1 MAAKSRRTRTNASS
15 STPITQSS
23 DMNLGAYDED
33 DDDDKIDQ
41 KYNHGR
47 IPTLHRSLD
56 IMQRFLRIFS
66 STTVSIAAIVL
77 IIAATVFDVV
87 PEATQSKFIQIGVGY
102 LFVAKPLLSML
113 AICLSNKASIAW
125 HERIIATGFLM
136 SIICNQFPK
145 WLSSFVAASAVF
157 AFGLASRQ
165 FVPVQQLSGDNNKT
179 TSGDALSKS
188 SSKRHHATAI
198 SSGDNNTNPFLKFWS
213 RLNIKE
219 RAAIGTLAV
228 VVSLLTENFLIWV
241 VSATYKPGI
250 VGSPTPLQDNGRI
263 VLESLATK
271 LWNVDQSWMAKRPLQ
286 KIRDALNVQYALV
299 SALGASFVCLELQLG
314 GKKTSRRSLAGV
326 ALHAL
331 ITLASARLIRYISFV
346 LTVLPSQVPNCYR
359 RHFPLPPDN
368 WKDWILVGMLPN
380 SRGGCNDLILSGH
393 ATVTSTIA
401 CAATSVSS
409 NTSFSVAVWTLVALD
424 YSIEAYQGLHY
435 SVDMFLGGI
444 VTCLLWHLTAPLE
457 NEGEVEQLQKEK
469 QRKEGDGNNSA
480 RAPPL
485 DAAVVAMYAAP
496 AIWAFLILAVFPE
509 AYVNYFA
516 IVYSLVAGVIFKKHG
531 FTNFLQHELLCML
544 MFTIGV
550 YL

>member
-1 MAAKSRRTRTNASS
+1 MAKSRRKNDASS
-15 STPITQSS
+15 SMPTTQTS
-23 DMNLGAYDED
+23 DMNLGAYDVD
-33 DDDDKIDQ
+33 DDDNVDQ

-47 IPTLHRSLD
+47 IRSTLHRSLY
-56 IMQRFLRIFS
+56 ITQSFLRILTSMKVFF
-66 STTVSIAAIVL
+66 IAISFM
-77 IIAATVFDVV
+77 IAATVFNFSA
-87 PEATQSKFIQIGVGY
+87 ATHSKLIQIGIGF
-102 LFVAKPLLSML
+102 LFIAKPLLSTL

-125 HERIIATGFLM
+125 HERIIAAGFLM

-165 FVPVQQLSGDNNKT
+165 FVPMQQLDSNYASSKNSGTSMISKSPSRCHAPT
-179 TSGDALSKS
+179 TSVD
-188 SSKRHHATAI
+188 
-198 SSGDNNTNPFLKFWS
+198 NTNPFLKFWS

-263 VLESLATK
+263 VLEALAKK

-286 KIRDALNVQYALV
+286 KIRDTLNVQYALV

-314 GKKTSRRSLAGV
+314 GKKTSHRSLAGV

-331 ITLASARLIRYISFV
+331 MTLASARLIRYISFV

-359 RHFPLPPDN
+359 HHFPPPPDN
-368 WKDWILVGMLPN
+368 WKDWILVGMLPS

-457 NEGEVEQLQKEK
+457 NEGEVELWQKEK
-469 QRKEGDGNNSA
+469 QRKERGGENIS
-480 RAPPL
+480 RAPPPL
-485 DAAVVAMYAAP
+485 DTTVVTIYAAP
-496 AIWAFLILAVFPE
+496 AVLAFLILAVFPE
-509 AYVNYFA
+509 ACVNYFA
-516 IVYSLVAGVIFKKHG
+516 IIYSLVAAGIFRKHG

-544 MFTIGV
+544 VFTLGV

>member
-1 MAAKSRRTRTNASS
+1 MAKSRRKNDASS
-15 STPITQSS
+15 SMPTTQTS
-23 DMNLGAYDED
+23 DMNLGAYDVD
-33 DDDDKIDQ
+33 DDNNVDQ

-47 IPTLHRSLD
+47 IRSTLHRSLY
-56 IMQRFLRIFS
+56 ITQSFLRILTSMKVFF
-66 STTVSIAAIVL
+66 IAISFM
-77 IIAATVFDVV
+77 IAATVFNFSA
-87 PEATQSKFIQIGVGY
+87 ATHSKLIQIGIGF
-102 LFVAKPLLSML
+102 LFIAKPLLSTL

-125 HERIIATGFLM
+125 HERIIAAGFLM

-145 WLSSFVAASAVF
+145 RLSSFVAASAVF

-165 FVPVQQLSGDNNKT
+165 FVPMQQLDSNYASSKNSGTSMISKSPSRCHAPT
-179 TSGDALSKS
+179 TSVD
-188 SSKRHHATAI
+188 
-198 SSGDNNTNPFLKFWS
+198 NTNPFLKFWS

-263 VLESLATK
+263 VLEALAKK

-286 KIRDALNVQYALV
+286 KIRDTLNVQYALV

-314 GKKTSRRSLAGV
+314 GKKTSHRSLAGV

-331 ITLASARLIRYISFV
+331 MTLASARLIRYISFV

-359 RHFPLPPDN
+359 HHFPPPPDN
-368 WKDWILVGMLPN
+368 WKDWILVGMLPS

-457 NEGEVEQLQKEK
+457 NEGEVELWQKEK
-469 QRKEGDGNNSA
+469 QRKERGGENIS
-480 RAPPL
+480 RAPPPL
-485 DAAVVAMYAAP
+485 DTTVVTIYAAP
-496 AIWAFLILAVFPE
+496 AVLAFLILAVFPE
-509 AYVNYFA
+509 ACVNYFA
-516 IVYSLVAGVIFKKHG
+516 IIYSLVAAGIFRKHG

-544 MFTIGV
+544 VFTLGV

>member
-1 MAAKSRRTRTNASS
+1 MAKSRRKNDASSS
-15 STPITQSS
+15 STPTTTQS
-23 DMNLGAYDED
+23 DMNLGAYDVD
-33 DDDDKIDQ
+33 DDDNIDQ

-47 IPTLHRSLD
+47 IPSTLHRSLD
-56 IMQRFLRIFS
+56 IIQSFLGFFTSLKVSVI
-66 STTVSIAAIVL
+66 SIAF
-77 IIAATVFDVV
+77 IIAATVLNFSA
-87 PEATQSKFIQIGVGY
+87 ATQSKLIQIGVGY
-102 LFVAKPLLSML
+102 LFIAKPLLSTL
-113 AICLSNKASIAW
+113 AICLSNKSSIAW

-136 SIICNQFPK
+136 SIICTQLPK
-145 WLSSFVAASAVF
+145 WLSSFVAVSAVF

-165 FVPVQQLSGDNNKT
+165 FAPMQQLDSNNTSSKNSGSST
-179 TSGDALSKS
+179 LSKS
-188 SSKRHHATAI
+188 PSKRQATI
-198 SSGDNNTNPFLKFWS
+198 TSDDDTSPFLKFWS

-263 VLESLATK
+263 VLEALAKK

-286 KIRDALNVQYALV
+286 KIRDTLNVQYALV

-314 GKKTSRRSLAGV
+314 GKKTSHRSLAGV

-331 ITLASARLIRYISFV
+331 MTLASARLIRYISFV

-359 RHFPLPPDN
+359 HHFPPPPDN
-368 WKDWILVGMLPN
+368 WKHWIFVGMLPS

-401 CAATSVSS
+401 CAATSVAS
-409 NTSFSVAVWTLVALD
+409 NAPFSVAVWTLIALD

-469 QRKEGDGNNSA
+469 QRKEGGGENIA

-485 DAAVVAMYAAP
+485 DTTVVTMYAAP
-496 AIWAFLILAVFPE
+496 ALLAFLILAVFPE
-509 AYVNYFA
+509 ACVNYFA

-544 MFTIGV
+544 VFTLGV

>member
-1 MAAKSRRTRTNASS
+1 MAKSRRKNDASS
-15 STPITQSS
+15 SMPTTQTS
-23 DMNLGAYDED
+23 DMNLGAYDVD
-33 DDDDKIDQ
+33 DDDNVDQ

-47 IPTLHRSLD
+47 IRSTLHRSLY
-56 IMQRFLRIFS
+56 ITQSFLRILTSMKVFF
-66 STTVSIAAIVL
+66 IAISFMM
-77 IIAATVFDVV
+77 AATVFNFS
-87 PEATQSKFIQIGVGY
+87 ATTHSKLIQIGIGF
-102 LFVAKPLLSML
+102 LFIAKPLLSTL

-125 HERIIATGFLM
+125 HERIIAAGFLM

-165 FVPVQQLSGDNNKT
+165 FVPMQQLDSNYASSKNSGTSMISKSPSRCHAPT
-179 TSGDALSKS
+179 TSVD
-188 SSKRHHATAI
+188 
-198 SSGDNNTNPFLKFWS
+198 NTNPFLKFWS

-263 VLESLATK
+263 VLEALAKK

-286 KIRDALNVQYALV
+286 KIRDTLNVQYALV

-314 GKKTSRRSLAGV
+314 GKKTSHRSLAGV

-331 ITLASARLIRYISFV
+331 MTLASARLIRYISFV

-359 RHFPLPPDN
+359 HHFPPPPDN
-368 WKDWILVGMLPN
+368 WKDWILVGMLPS

-457 NEGEVEQLQKEK
+457 NEGEVELWQKEK
-469 QRKEGDGNNSA
+469 QRKERGGENIS
-480 RAPPL
+480 RAPPPL
-485 DAAVVAMYAAP
+485 DTTVVTIYAAP
-496 AIWAFLILAVFPE
+496 AVLAFLILAVFPE
-509 AYVNYFA
+509 ACVNYFA
-516 IVYSLVAGVIFKKHG
+516 IIYSLVAAGIFRKHG

-544 MFTIGV
+544 VFTLGV

>member
-1 MAAKSRRTRTNASS
+1 MAKSRRKNDASS
-15 STPITQSS
+15 SMPTTQTS
-23 DMNLGAYDED
+23 DMNLGAYDVD
-33 DDDDKIDQ
+33 DDDNVDQ

-47 IPTLHRSLD
+47 IRSTLHRSLY
-56 IMQRFLRIFS
+56 ITQSFLRILTSMKVFF
-66 STTVSIAAIVL
+66 IAISFM
-77 IIAATVFDVV
+77 IAATVFNFSA
-87 PEATQSKFIQIGVGY
+87 ATHSKLIQIGIGF
-102 LFVAKPLLSML
+102 LFIAKPLLSTL

-125 HERIIATGFLM
+125 HERIIAAGFLM

-145 WLSSFVAASAVF
+145 RLSSFVAASAVF

-165 FVPVQQLSGDNNKT
+165 FVPMQQLDSNYASSKNSGTSMISKSPSRCHAPT
-179 TSGDALSKS
+179 TSVD
-188 SSKRHHATAI
+188 
-198 SSGDNNTNPFLKFWS
+198 NTNPFLKFWS

-263 VLESLATK
+263 VLEALAKK

-286 KIRDALNVQYALV
+286 KIRDTLNVQYALV

-314 GKKTSRRSLAGV
+314 GKKTSHRSLAGV

-331 ITLASARLIRYISFV
+331 MTLASARLIRYISFV

-359 RHFPLPPDN
+359 HHFPPPPDN
-368 WKDWILVGMLPN
+368 WKDWILVGMLPS

-457 NEGEVEQLQKEK
+457 NEGEVELWQKEK
-469 QRKEGDGNNSA
+469 QRKERGGENIS
-480 RAPPL
+480 RAPPPL
-485 DAAVVAMYAAP
+485 DTTVVTIYAAP
-496 AIWAFLILAVFPE
+496 AVLAFLILAVFPE
-509 AYVNYFA
+509 ACVNYFA
-516 IVYSLVAGVIFKKHG
+516 IIYSLVAAGIFRKHG

-544 MFTIGV
+544 VFTLGV

>member
-1 MAAKSRRTRTNASS
+1 MPMAAKSRRKNDTSS
-15 STPITQSS
+15 STSKTPPS
-23 DMNLGAYDED
+23 DMNIGAYVVD
-33 DDDDKIDQ
+33 DNDNMDQ

-47 IPTLHRSLD
+47 FPSTFHRSID
-56 IMQRFLRIFS
+56 IIQSCLRIFTS
-66 STTVSIAAIVL
+66 MKVSITAIVF
-77 IIAATVFDVV
+77 IIAASVFDLS
-87 PEATQSKFIQIGVGY
+87 EATQSKLIQIGTGY
-102 LFVAKPLLSML
+102 LFIAKPLLSTL
-113 AICLSNKASIAW
+113 AICLSNKATTAW

-165 FVPVQQLSGDNNKT
+165 FVPMQQLDSDNNTSSTNSGVTQSKSPAKRNAT
-179 TSGDALSKS
+179 TSSD
-188 SSKRHHATAI
+188 
-198 SSGDNNTNPFLKFWS
+198 DNTNPFLKFWS

-263 VLESLATK
+263 VLEALAKK
-271 LWNVDQSWMAKRPLQ
+271 LWNVEQSWMAKRPLQ
-286 KIRDALNVQYALV
+286 KIRDTLNVQYALV

-314 GKKTSRRSLAGV
+314 GKKTSHRSLTGV

-359 RHFPLPPDN
+359 HHFPPPPDN
-368 WKDWILVGMLPN
+368 WKDWILVGMLPS

-409 NTSFSVAVWTLVALD
+409 NTSFSFAVWTLIALD

-457 NEGEVEQLQKEK
+457 IEGELEQLQKEK
-469 QRKEGDGNNSA
+469 RRKEGGGGNAA

-485 DAAVVAMYAAP
+485 DATVVAMYAAP
-496 AIWAFLILAVFPE
+496 AILAFLILAVFPE

-516 IVYSLVAGVIFKKHG
+516 IGYSLVAGVMFKKDG
-531 FTNFLQHELLCML
+531 FSNLLQHELLCML

>member
-1 MAAKSRRTRTNASS
+1 MAAKSRRKNDASTS
-15 STPITQSS
+15 KTLSS
-23 DMNLGAYDED
+23 DMNIGAYDVD
-33 DDDDKIDQ
+33 DNDNTDQ
-41 KYNHGR
+41 KYNHAR
-47 IPTLHRSLD
+47 DTSTFHRSITTILSL
-56 IMQRFLRIFS
+56 LRIFTS
-66 STTVSIAAIVL
+66 IKVSITAIVF
-77 IIAATVFDVV
+77 IIAANVFDLS
-87 PEATQSKFIQIGVGY
+87 EATQSKLIQIGTGY
-102 LFVAKPLLSML
+102 LFIAKPLLSTL
-113 AICLSNKASIAW
+113 AVCLSTKTSSAW

-165 FVPVQQLSGDNNKT
+165 FVPMQQFDGVDKSSQISGSN
-179 TSGDALSKS
+179 LSKS
-188 SSKRHHATAI
+188 PSKRNATNSAD
-198 SSGDNNTNPFLKFWS
+198 DNNTNPFIKFWS
-213 RLNIKE
+213 RLTIKE

-263 VLESLATK
+263 VLEALAKK
-271 LWNVDQSWMAKRPLQ
+271 LWNVEQSWMAKRPLQ
-286 KIRDALNVQYALV
+286 KIRDTLNVQYALV

-314 GKKTSRRSLAGV
+314 GKKTAHRSLTGV

-346 LTVLPSQVPNCYR
+346 LTVLPSQVPNCYA
-359 RHFPLPPDN
+359 RHFPPPPDN
-368 WKDWILVGMLPN
+368 WKDWLLVGMLPS

-409 NTSFSVAVWTLVALD
+409 NTSFSMAVWTLVALD
-424 YSIEAYQGLHY
+424 YSIESYQGLHY

-457 NEGEVEQLQKEK
+457 IEGELEQLQKEK
-469 QRKEGDGNNSA
+469 QRKEGVGGNAA

-485 DAAVVAMYAAP
+485 DATVVTMYAVP
-496 AIWAFLILAVFPE
+496 AVLAFFTLAVFPE
-509 AYVNYFA
+509 AYVNYIA
-516 IVYSLVAGVIFKKHG
+516 IGYSLVAGVMFKKHG
-531 FTNFLQHELLCML
+531 FSNFLQHELLCML

>member
-1 MAAKSRRTRTNASS
+1 MAAKLRKKT
-15 STPITQSS
+15 TQSS
-23 DMNLGAYDED
+23 NKMNIGTYAYDVD
-33 DDDDKIDQ
+33 DNESSDN
-41 KYNHGR
+41 KYNHGSM
-47 IPTLHRSLD
+47 PSTL
-56 IMQRFLRIFS
+56 QRFNNILQSCIRTCTSTKMSIVVITIIF
-66 STTVSIAAIVL
+66 VANVL
-77 IIAATVFDVV
+77 DLSA
-87 PEATQSKFIQIGVGY
+87 ATQSKLLQIATGY
-102 LFVAKPLLSML
+102 LSIAKPLLSTL
-113 AICLSNKASIAW
+113 ALCISNKQSIAW

-165 FVPVQQLSGDNNKT
+165 LAPIQQSRGIKTSSKFSEDAMPKSPTNFSGDNSN
-179 TSGDALSKS
+179 A
-188 SSKRHHATAI
+188 
-198 SSGDNNTNPFLKFWS
+198 FLKFWS

-250 VGSPTPLQDNGRI
+250 TGFPTPLQDNGRI
-263 VLESLATK
+263 VLEALAKK

-286 KIRDALNVQYALV
+286 KIRDTLNVQYALV
-299 SALGASFVCLELQLG
+299 SALGASFVCLELKLG
-314 GKKTSRRSLAGV
+314 GKKTSKRSLPGV

-331 ITLASARLIRYISFV
+331 MTLASARLIRYISFV

-359 RHFPLPPDN
+359 RHFPPPPDN

-393 ATVTSTIA
+393 ATVTATIA

-409 NTSFSVAVWTLVALD
+409 NTQFSVAVWTLVALD

-457 NEGEVEQLQKEK
+457 NEGEMEQLQKEK
-469 QRKEGDGNNSA
+469 QAKEGVGADLA
-480 RAPPL
+480 RATPL
-485 DAAVVAMYAAP
+485 DISVIAMYAAP
-496 AIWAFLILAVFPE
+496 AFLAFLILAVFPE
-509 AYVNYFA
+509 AFVNYFA
-516 IVYSLVAGVIFKKHG
+516 IAYSLTAGLLFKKNG
-531 FTNFLQHELLCML
+531 FTNFLQHELLCLL

>member
-1 MAAKSRRTRTNASS
+1 MAAKLRRKNDDTS
-15 STPITQSS
+15 STSKTTS
-23 DMNLGAYDED
+23 DMNIGAYDVD
-33 DDDDKIDQ
+33 DHDDTVQ

-47 IPTLHRSLD
+47 TPSNLHRSVD
-56 IMQRFLRIFS
+56 IILS
-66 STTVSIAAIVL
+66 LLGTLTSVKVSITAIAFISAASI
-77 IIAATVFDVV
+77 FDLS
-87 PEATQSKFIQIGVGY
+87 EDTQSKLIRIGTGY
-102 LFVAKPLLSML
+102 LFIAKPLLSTL
-113 AICLSNKASIAW
+113 AVCLSNKTSSAW
-125 HERIIATGFLM
+125 HERIIASGFLM

-157 AFGLASRQ
+157 AFGLATRQ
-165 FVPVQQLSGDNNKT
+165 LVPMQGSDSVDNSSEINSGGNLT
-179 TSGDALSKS
+179 KS
-188 SSKRHHATAI
+188 SSKHKATDTTD
-198 SSGDNNTNPFLKFWS
+198 DNNTNPFLKFWS

-228 VVSLLTENFLIWV
+228 VVSLLIENFLIWV

-263 VLESLATK
+263 VLEALAKK

-286 KIRDALNVQYALV
+286 KIRDTLNVQYALV
-299 SALGASFVCLELQLG
+299 SALGASFICLELQLG
-314 GKKTSRRSLAGV
+314 GEKTSHRSLAGV

-331 ITLASARLIRYISFV
+331 MTLASARLIRYISFV

-359 RHFPLPPDN
+359 NHFPPPPDN
-368 WKDWILVGMLPN
+368 WKDWLLVGMLPS

-401 CAATSVSS
+401 CAATSVAS

-457 NEGEVEQLQKEK
+457 NEGELEQLQKEK
-469 QRKEGDGNNSA
+469 QRKDGASGNAA

-485 DAAVVAMYAAP
+485 DTTVVAMYAAP
-496 AIWAFLILAVFPE
+496 AILAFLILAVFPE
-509 AYVNYFA
+509 AYVNYFV
-516 IVYSLVAGVIFKKHG
+516 IGYSLVAGVMFKKHG
-531 FTNFLQHELLCML
+531 FSNFLQHELLCML
-544 MFTIGV
+544 MFALGA

>member
-1 MAAKSRRTRTNASS
+1 MAKSRRKNDASS
-15 STPITQSS
+15 SMPTTQTS
-23 DMNLGAYDED
+23 DMNLGAYDVD
-33 DDDDKIDQ
+33 DDDNVDQ

-47 IPTLHRSLD
+47 IRSTLHRSLY
-56 IMQRFLRIFS
+56 ITQSFLRILTSMKVFF
-66 STTVSIAAIVL
+66 IAISFM
-77 IIAATVFDVV
+77 IAATVFNFSA
-87 PEATQSKFIQIGVGY
+87 ATHSKLIQIGIGF
-102 LFVAKPLLSML
+102 LFIAKPLLSTL
-113 AICLSNKASIAW
+113 AICLSNKGSIAW
-125 HERIIATGFLM
+125 HERIIAAGFLM

-165 FVPVQQLSGDNNKT
+165 FVPMQQLDSNYASSKNSGTSMISKSPSRCHAPT
-179 TSGDALSKS
+179 TSVD
-188 SSKRHHATAI
+188 
-198 SSGDNNTNPFLKFWS
+198 NTNPFLKFWS

-241 VSATYKPGI
+241 VSATYKAGI

-263 VLESLATK
+263 VLEALAKK

-286 KIRDALNVQYALV
+286 KIRDTLNVQYALV

-314 GKKTSRRSLAGV
+314 GKKTSHRSLAGV

-331 ITLASARLIRYISFV
+331 MTLASARLIRYISFV

-359 RHFPLPPDN
+359 HHFPPPPDN
-368 WKDWILVGMLPN
+368 WKDWILVGMLPS

-457 NEGEVEQLQKEK
+457 NEGEVELWQKEK
-469 QRKEGDGNNSA
+469 QRKERGGENIS
-480 RAPPL
+480 RAPPPL
-485 DAAVVAMYAAP
+485 DTTVVTIYAAP
-496 AIWAFLILAVFPE
+496 AVLAFLILAVFPE
-509 AYVNYFA
+509 ACVNYFA
-516 IVYSLVAGVIFKKHG
+516 IIYSLVAAGIFRKHG

-544 MFTIGV
+544 VFTLGV

>member
-1 MAAKSRRTRTNASS
+1 
-15 STPITQSS
+15 
-23 DMNLGAYDED
+23 MNIGAYDVD
-33 DDDDKIDQ
+33 DNDNTDQ

-47 IPTLHRSLD
+47 TPSTFQRSITITLSL
-56 IMQRFLRIFS
+56 LRIFTS
-66 STTVSIAAIVL
+66 IKVSITAIAF
-77 IIAATVFDVV
+77 IIAANVFDLS
-87 PEATQSKFIQIGVGY
+87 EATQSKLIQIGTGY
-102 LFVAKPLLSML
+102 LFIAKPLLSTL
-113 AICLSNKASIAW
+113 AVCLSNKSSTVW

-165 FVPVQQLSGDNNKT
+165 FVPMQQLDNVDKSSKIQGSN
-179 TSGDALSKS
+179 LSKS
-188 SSKRHHATAI
+188 PSRRNATN
-198 SSGDNNTNPFLKFWS
+198 STSDDNNTNPFLKFWS
-213 RLNIKE
+213 RLTIKE

-263 VLESLATK
+263 VLEALAKK
-271 LWNVDQSWMAKRPLQ
+271 LWNVDHSWMAKRPLQ
-286 KIRDALNVQYALV
+286 KIRDTLNVQYALV

-314 GKKTSRRSLAGV
+314 GKKTSHRSLTGV

-331 ITLASARLIRYISFV
+331 MTLASARLIRYISFV
-346 LTVLPSQVPNCYR
+346 LTVLPSQVPNCYA
-359 RHFPLPPDN
+359 RHFPPPPDN
-368 WKDWILVGMLPN
+368 WKDWLLVGMLPS

-409 NTSFSVAVWTLVALD
+409 NTSFSLAVWTLVALD

-457 NEGEVEQLQKEK
+457 IEGELEQLQKEK
-469 QRKEGDGNNSA
+469 QRKEGVGGSVA

-485 DAAVVAMYAAP
+485 DATVVTMYAVP
-496 AIWAFLILAVFPE
+496 AVLAFLILAVFPE

-516 IVYSLVAGVIFKKHG
+516 IGYSLVACVMFKKHG
-531 FTNFLQHELLCML
+531 FSNFLQHELLCML

>member
-1 MAAKSRRTRTNASS
+1 MAKSRRKNDASS
-15 STPITQSS
+15 SMPTTQTS
-23 DMNLGAYDED
+23 DMNLGAYDVD
-33 DDDDKIDQ
+33 DDDNVDQ

-47 IPTLHRSLD
+47 IRSTLHRSLY
-56 IMQRFLRIFS
+56 ITQSFLRILTSMKVFF
-66 STTVSIAAIVL
+66 IAISFM
-77 IIAATVFDVV
+77 IAATVFNFSA
-87 PEATQSKFIQIGVGY
+87 ATHSKLIQIGIGF
-102 LFVAKPLLSML
+102 LFIAKPLLSTL

-125 HERIIATGFLM
+125 HERIIAAGFLM

-165 FVPVQQLSGDNNKT
+165 FVPMQQLDSNYASSKNSGTSMISKSPSRCHAPT
-179 TSGDALSKS
+179 TSVD
-188 SSKRHHATAI
+188 
-198 SSGDNNTNPFLKFWS
+198 NTNPFLKFWS

-263 VLESLATK
+263 VLEALAKK

-286 KIRDALNVQYALV
+286 KIRDTLNVQYALV

-314 GKKTSRRSLAGV
+314 GKKTSHRSLAGV

-331 ITLASARLIRYISFV
+331 MTLASARLIRYISFV

-359 RHFPLPPDN
+359 HHFPPPPDN
-368 WKDWILVGMLPN
+368 WKDWILVGMLPS

-393 ATVTSTIA
+393 ATITSTIA

-457 NEGEVEQLQKEK
+457 NEGEVELWQKEK
-469 QRKEGDGNNSA
+469 QRKERGGENIS
-480 RAPPL
+480 RAPPPL
-485 DAAVVAMYAAP
+485 DTTVVTIYAAP
-496 AIWAFLILAVFPE
+496 AVLAFLILAVFPE
-509 AYVNYFA
+509 ACVNYFA
-516 IVYSLVAGVIFKKHG
+516 IIYSLVAAGIFRKHG

-544 MFTIGV
+544 VFTLGV

>member
-1 MAAKSRRTRTNASS
+1 MAAKLRRKNDATS
-15 STPITQSS
+15 STSKTPSS
-23 DMNLGAYDED
+23 DMNLGAYDVD
-33 DDDDKIDQ
+33 YHDNSVQ
-41 KYNHGR
+41 KNHGR
-47 IPTLHRSLD
+47 TPSTLHRSID
-56 IMQRFLRIFS
+56 IILSLLGILTSTKLTVTAIAFISSASMFDFS
-66 STTVSIAAIVL
+66 
-77 IIAATVFDVV
+77 
-87 PEATQSKFIQIGVGY
+87 EASQSKLIKFGTGY
-102 LFVAKPLLSML
+102 LFIAKPLLSTL
-113 AICLSNKASIAW
+113 AVCFSNKASTSW

-145 WLSSFVAASAVF
+145 WLSSFVAASTVF

-165 FVPVQQLSGDNNKT
+165 FVPMQESDSVDNSSKIIP
-179 TSGDALSKS
+179 GGKLLKS
-188 SSKRHHATAI
+188 SSKRNTTNAAD
-198 SSGDNNTNPFLKFWS
+198 DNDTNPFLKFWS

-263 VLESLATK
+263 VLEALAKK

-286 KIRDALNVQYALV
+286 KIRDTLNVQYALV

-314 GKKTSRRSLAGV
+314 GGKTSHRSLTGV

-331 ITLASARLIRYISFV
+331 VTLASARLVRTISFV
-346 LTVLPSQVPNCYR
+346 LTVLPSQIPNCYR
-359 RHFPLPPDN
+359 NHFPLPPDN
-368 WKDWILVGMLPN
+368 WKDWLLVGMLPS

-401 CAATSVSS
+401 CAATSVAS
-409 NTSFSVAVWTLVALD
+409 NTSFSVAVWTLIALD

-457 NEGEVEQLQKEK
+457 NEGELEKLQKEK
-469 QRKEGDGNNSA
+469 QRKDGAGCNAA

-485 DAAVVAMYAAP
+485 DATVVAMYAAP
-496 AIWAFLILAVFPE
+496 AVLAFLVLAVFPE
-509 AYVNYFA
+509 AYVNYFV
-516 IVYSLVAGVIFKKHG
+516 IGYSLVAGVMFKKHG
-531 FTNFLQHELLCML
+531 FSNFLQHELLCML